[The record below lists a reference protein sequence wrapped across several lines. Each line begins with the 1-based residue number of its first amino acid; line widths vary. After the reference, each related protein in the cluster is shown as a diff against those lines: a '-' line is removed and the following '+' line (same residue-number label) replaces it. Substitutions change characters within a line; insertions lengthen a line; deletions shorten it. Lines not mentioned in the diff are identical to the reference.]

1 MKPCNWSWFFT
12 YGTKLTEGKRERERW
27 IRSMFEIVAFVFVKK
42 WERVIFFRIFLS
54 SCSTYHCRVMNDQ
67 AISFNWI
74 RWLFLFDCC
83 SMSILFFI
91 LSLHRALF
99 SFVIKKTRW
108 TNIKH
113 HRENM
118 ADYYVG
124 VERLD
129 TQDDKKAFD
138 KMRLFSFLKIN
149 HWACRRTSSF
159 HSLWTLFLPFF
170 SWYLFR
176 SFLLFFSLSF
186 PFSYRHTFLHYFEV
200 IRQLTKS
207 NRRVQSFRRQ

>member
-1 MKPCNWSWFFT
+1 MRTIYLVRWDSTGWCSSRRKMNEIYDTQTSDTFVMWRGGWIRSTPTMKPFLNRWNLAIDLGSLLMGRSWQR
-12 YGTKLTEGKRERERW
+12 ERERERW

-99 SFVIKKTRW
+99 SFVIKK
-108 TNIKH
+108 NSMNEHK
-113 HRENM
+113 
-118 ADYYVG
+118 
-124 VERLD
+124 
-129 TQDDKKAFD
+129 
-138 KMRLFSFLKIN
+138 
-149 HWACRRTSSF
+149 TSSRK
-159 HSLWTLFLPFF
+159 
-170 SWYLFR
+170 YGR
-176 SFLLFFSLSF
+176 LLRRCRTF
-186 PFSYRHTFLHYFEV
+186 RHTGRQKSFWQDEVVLIFE
-200 IRQLTKS
+200 
-207 NRRVQSFRRQ
+207 N